1 MHHSTCVTHVPWS
14 WWRHE
19 METFSALLAICAGNS
34 PVSGEFPA
42 QRPVARSFD
51 IFFDLRLNQRL
62 SKQSW
67 GWWFETLSRPLWR
80 HCNMHV
86 GITDPRWRG
95 KRSRHSRCM
104 GNPRFYVSGKRPMET
119 HSPPGKGRQEEPRGK
134 RSGTK
139 LSIHGTPF
147 IAWNM
152 FTMAHVLSNI
162 LRSSQAL
169 SFIWH
174 YNFCCCSNSLCIC
187 TPKNQDFLAPDDHLL
202 KSWFNFN
209 SNMDK

>member
-1 MHHSTCVTHVPWS
+1 MKWKHFPRYLPFVRGILRSPV
-14 WWRHE
+14 
-19 METFSALLAICAGNS
+19 NS
-34 PVSGEFPA
+34 PHKGQWRGA
-42 QRPVARSFD
+42 L
-51 IFFDLRLNQRL
+51 IFSLICVWINSWVNNREAGDLRRYRAHYDVIVICMSGSLTRGGGE
-62 SKQSW
+62 SV
-67 GWWFETLSRPLWR
+67 P
-80 HCNMHV
+80 
-86 GITDPRWRG
+86 GIPGAWAIRD
-95 KRSRHSRCM
+95 
-104 GNPRFYVSGKRPMET
+104 FYVSGKRPMET

-187 TPKNQDFLAPDDHLL
+187 TPKNQDFVAPDDHLL